1 MEHIY
6 IICSLKSQLQI
17 MYILFIKI
25 LCSFRYKNGLLGGSE
40 AQWTLNGFDVKTITT
55 DRLHFVTRQYGDNH
69 RLRIMNIDP
78 SLSGEYAVR
87 VSDFFEFFLS
97 IKIDF

>member
-1 MEHIY
+1 M
-6 IICSLKSQLQI
+6 SVKKLNL
-17 MYILFIKI
+17 
-25 LCSFRYKNGLLGGSE
+25 NVLGGSE

-87 VSDFFEFFLS
+87 VSIFSFNFFFQSNFLQRNWN
-97 IKIDF
+97 